1 MKLCD
6 YADNIFLGYNRSAVN
21 QNTVNPRAHEYKLL
35 TISSMRSGFI
45 YIKEINDNEKYASN
59 VEIDP
64 KYFTKK
70 DDIIIC
76 CKQPYNMVLI
86 KQDEEKNIL
95 IPSNFV
101 VIRDSNIDVNY
112 LYNYLRIKLN
122 EFLKYKRENS
132 KVEKQSDN
140 ISKADVEDIEINVPK
155 TSTIKLSTVLKR
167 INNRQ
172 SLYNNLINNDEELIK
187 TLLRKEGVIEND

>member
-6 YADNIFLGYNRSAVN
+6 YADNIFLVYNRSAVN
-21 QNTVNPRAHEYKLL
+21 QNIVNPRVHEYKLL
-35 TISSMRSGFI
+35 TISSMKSGFI
-45 YIKEINDNEKYASN
+45 YTKEINDNEKYASN
-59 VEIDP
+59 IEIDP

-86 KQDEEKNIL
+86 KRDEEKNIL

-101 VIRDSNIDVNY
+101 VIRDSNIDVDY

-122 EFLKYKRENS
+122 EFLRYKRENS

-140 ISKADVEDIEINVPK
+140 ISKADVEDIEISIPK
-155 TSTIKLSTVLKR
+155 KSLAKLSTVLKR

-172 SLYNNLINNDEELIK
+172 SLYNNLINNDEELII

>member
-1 MKLCD
+1 MKLCEC
-6 YADNIFLGYNRSAVN
+6 ADNIFLGYNRSAVN
-21 QNTVNPRAHEYKLL
+21 QNIVNPRVHEYKLL
-35 TISSMRSGFI
+35 TISSMKSGFI
-45 YIKEINDNEKYASN
+45 YTKEINDNEKYASN
-59 VEIDP
+59 IEIDP

-86 KQDEEKNIL
+86 KRDEEKNIL

-101 VIRDSNIDVNY
+101 VIRDSNIDVDY

-122 EFLKYKRENS
+122 EFLRYKRENS

-140 ISKADVEDIEINVPK
+140 ISKADVEDIEISIPK
-155 TSTIKLSTVLKR
+155 KSLAKLSTVLKR

-172 SLYNNLINNDEELIK
+172 SLYNNLINNDEELII

>member
-1 MKLCD
+1 MKLCEC
-6 YADNIFLGYNRSAVN
+6 ADNIFLGYNRSAVN
-21 QNTVNPRAHEYKLL
+21 QNIVNPRVHEYKLL
-35 TISSMRSGFI
+35 TISSMKSGFI
-45 YIKEINDNEKYASN
+45 YTKEINDNEKYASN
-59 VEIDP
+59 IEIDP

-101 VIRDSNIDVNY
+101 VIRDSNIDVDY

-122 EFLKYKRENS
+122 EFLRYKRENS

-140 ISKADVEDIEINVPK
+140 ISKADVEDIEISIPK
-155 TSTIKLSTVLKR
+155 KSLAKLSTVLKR

>member
-1 MKLCD
+1 MKLCEC
-6 YADNIFLGYNRSAVN
+6 ADNIFLGYNRSAVN
-21 QNTVNPRAHEYKLL
+21 QNIVNPRVHEYKLL
-35 TISSMRSGFI
+35 TISSMKSGFI
-45 YIKEINDNEKYASN
+45 YTKEINDNEKYASN
-59 VEIDP
+59 IEIDP

-86 KQDEEKNIL
+86 EQDEEKNIL

-101 VIRDSNIDVNY
+101 VIRDSNIDVDY

-122 EFLKYKRENS
+122 EFLRYKRENS
-132 KVEKQSDN
+132 KVEKQNDN
-140 ISKADVEDIEINVPK
+140 ISKADVEDIEISIPK
-155 TSTIKLSTVLKR
+155 KSLAKLSTVLKR

>member
-1 MKLCD
+1 MKLCEC
-6 YADNIFLGYNRSAVN
+6 ADNIFLGYNRSAVN
-21 QNTVNPRAHEYKLL
+21 QNIVNPRVHEYKLL
-35 TISSMRSGFI
+35 TISSMKSGFI
-45 YIKEINDNEKYASN
+45 YTKEINDNEKYASN
-59 VEIDP
+59 IEIDP

-86 KQDEEKNIL
+86 KRDEEKNIL

-101 VIRDSNIDVNY
+101 VIRDSNIDVDY

-122 EFLKYKRENS
+122 EFLRYKRENS

-140 ISKADVEDIEINVPK
+140 ISKADVEDIEISIPK
-155 TSTIKLSTVLKR
+155 KSLAKLSTVLKR